1 MDTAQTMSNDK
12 QSRLDALF
20 SSYRASLAPLML
32 ELESMWN
39 DLSQQWDAE
48 LAVEFDRKV
57 HGLAGSAA
65 TFDLSMIGEAARELE
80 HAFKPLLDVSSDD
93 QRLILTEQLFLKL
106 KETVASTVN

>member
-12 QSRLDALF
+12 QSRIDTLF

-39 DLSQQWDAE
+39 DLNRQWNAE
-48 LAVEFDRKV
+48 LAAEFDRKV

-65 TFDLSMIGEAARELE
+65 TFDLAVIGDAARELE
-80 HAFKPLLDVSSDD
+80 HTFNPLLDMNKDD
-93 QRLILTEQLFLKL
+93 ARLVLVEELFQQLK
-106 KETVASTVN
+106 KTIESHQ